1 MTQSSKFPSHAR
13 VVIIGGGVGGASIAY
28 HLTLMGW
35 RDVVVLERSELTSGS
50 TFHSAGLVGQLRT
63 SSNLTKMIRYSTDLY
78 RRLKDET
85 EVDPGWR
92 EVGSLRL
99 ASSKARLEELK
110 YLVAV
115 SRSFGLPLELISATE
130 AQKLFPLMTT
140 DGVEGAVYLPTDGY
154 IDPTGLTMA
163 LVAGAKARGA
173 QFCTHTRVQDI
184 TLNASTSSAPRVS
197 AVVTDQ
203 GTIETEIVVNAAGQ
217 WAGEIGRMVR
227 APNGEQLNFP
237 IISMA
242 HLYLIT
248 KPMGIT
254 QTLPRGMRG
263 LPTLRD
269 PDLLVYFREEVG
281 GLIMGGYERAPAA
294 WALDGIPQD
303 FNGKLLPP
311 DWDRFAPL
319 MENAIR
325 RVPEIENAQVNML
338 LNGPEG
344 FTPDAEYLL
353 GPTSVRG
360 FWIAAAFCAHGLAG
374 AGGIGKAMAEWIIE
388 GHPEWD
394 LWRLDH
400 RRFGA
405 NYASQ
410 KYTLARTLETYAKY
424 YDIHYPNEE
433 RESARPLRLS
443 PAYHRLK
450 EFGASFGEKTGW
462 ERPNWFNRDWRLET
476 RASSLQLPVSS
487 DQSPVSSDQSPVP
500 SHQSPVSDY
509 SPRGWARHNWS
520 PNIGAEHLGT
530 RERAGLFD
538 ETSFSKI
545 SVRGPGALKLLNYLC
560 DNEMDKPMGAV
571 TYTQML
577 NPRGGIECDFTVT
590 RLAHDE
596 FQIIT
601 GAAFGAH
608 DLQHI
613 QTHAPDDGS
622 VIVEDVTSHYAC
634 LGLWGPRARD
644 ILQRVTKS
652 NVSNDAFPY
661 MTAQRIAVGD
671 VPCLALRV
679 TYVGELGWE
688 FYCPMEYG
696 QKLWDTLWGAGQ
708 AFGMVAGGYRAIDTL
723 RLEKGYRYWS
733 AEIGPDY
740 TPYEAGLGFCVK
752 LNGANGAPRNFA
764 GRDALVKQ
772 KAEGLARKLCCLT
785 LNDPTAIT
793 IGSEPLRYNDR
804 VIGWAQAGAYGYSVQ
819 KSIAYAYLPIEL
831 AVLGA
836 TLDVEL
842 IGERIGAVVAQD
854 PQWDPKGERIQC

>member
-1 MTQSSKFPSHAR
+1 MTQSPTLPTHAH

-85 EVDPGWR
+85 EIDPGWR

-99 ASSKARLEELK
+99 ASSPARLEELK
-110 YLVAV
+110 HLVAV
-115 SRSFGLPLELISATE
+115 SRSFGLPLELISADD

-140 DGVEGAVYLPTDGY
+140 DGVKGAVYLPTDGY

-173 QFCTHTRVQDI
+173 QFFTHTRVEKI
-184 TLNASTSSAPRVS
+184 RVENNRVQC
-197 AVVTDQ
+197 VVTDKGEIQ
-203 GTIETEIVVNAAGQ
+203 TEIVVNAAGQ
-217 WAGEIGRMVR
+217 WAGEIGKMLVSSK
-227 APNGEQLNFP
+227 GERVGLDFP

-254 QTLPRGMRG
+254 QTLPTM
-263 LPTLRD
+263 RD

-281 GLIMGGYERAPAA
+281 GLIMGGYEREPAA

-303 FNGKLLPP
+303 FNEKLLPP
-311 DWDRFAPL
+311 DWERFAPL

-344 FTPDAEYLL
+344 FTPDAEYLM
-353 GPTSVRG
+353 GPTTVRG

-410 KYTLARTLETYAKY
+410 NYVLARTIETYGKY

-443 PAYHRLK
+443 PAYARLQ
-450 EFGASFGEKTGW
+450 ELGAVFGEKAGW

-476 RASSLQLPVSS
+476 RDSNLQSLISNLKF
-487 DQSPVSSDQSPVP
+487 
-500 SHQSPVSDY
+500 
-509 SPRGWARHNWS
+509 RGWARHHWS
-520 PNIGAEHLGT
+520 PNIGVEHLAT

-560 DNEMDKPMGAV
+560 DNDMDKPIGSV
-571 TYTQML
+571 IYTQML
-577 NPRGGIECDFTVT
+577 NPRGGIACDFTVT
-590 RLAHDE
+590 RLALDH

-601 GAAFGAH
+601 GTAFGAH
-608 DLQHI
+608 DLMHI
-613 QTHAPDDGS
+613 QSHAPDDGS
-622 VIVEDVTSHYAC
+622 VLIDDVTSQFAC
-634 LGLWGPRARD
+634 FGLWGPRARD
-644 ILQRVTKS
+644 ILARAMGERYGERSVRNARRSVPSIS
-652 NVSNDAFPY
+652 NEAFPY
-661 MTAQRIAVGD
+661 MTAQRLEIGD
-671 VPCLALRV
+671 CPVLALRV

-688 FYCPMEYG
+688 FYTPMEYG
-696 QKLWDTLWGAGQ
+696 RALWDTLWEAGQ
-708 AFGMVAGGYRAIDTL
+708 EFGMVAGGYRAIDSL
-723 RLEKGYRYWS
+723 RVEKGYRYWS
-733 AEIGPDY
+733 ADIGPDY

-752 LNGANGAPRNFA
+752 LNKGDFI

-772 KAEGLARKLCCLT
+772 KAEGIAKKLCCLT
-785 LNDPTAIT
+785 LDDSTAIA
-793 IGSEPLRYNDR
+793 IGNEPVRYQDR
-804 VIGWAQAGAYGYSVQ
+804 VVGWITSASYGYAVQ

-831 AVLGA
+831 AIIG
-836 TLDVEL
+836 TRLDVEML
-842 IGERIGAVVAQD
+842 GERIGAVGAQD
-854 PQWDPKGERIQC
+854 PQWDPKGERIKA

>member
-1 MTQSSKFPSHAR
+1 MPSLPSHAR
-13 VVIIGGGVGGASIAY
+13 VVIIGGGVGGCSIAY

-63 SSNLTKMIRYSTDLY
+63 SGNLTKMIRYSTDLY

-85 EVDPGWR
+85 GVDPGWR

-99 ASSKARLEELK
+99 ASSPVRLEELK
-110 YLVAV
+110 HLVAV
-115 SRSFGLPLELISATE
+115 SRSFGLPLELISAHE
-130 AQKLFPLMTT
+130 AQNLFPLMTT

-173 QFCTHTRVQDI
+173 QFCTHTRVSNI
-184 TLNASTSSAPRVS
+184 ILKHSRVH

-203 GTIETEIVVNAAGQ
+203 GTIETEIVINAAGQ
-217 WAGEIGRMVR
+217 WAKEIGTLLQTENG
-227 APNGEQLNFP
+227 APMPLNFP

-248 KPMGIT
+248 MPMGIT
-254 QTLPRGMRG
+254 QTLPTM
-263 LPTLRD
+263 RD

-281 GLIMGGYERAPAA
+281 GLIMGGYERQPAA
-294 WALDGIPQD
+294 WALDGIPED

-311 DWDRFAPL
+311 DWERFAPL
-319 MENAIR
+319 MENAVK
-325 RVPEIENAQVNML
+325 RVPEIENAQANLL

-353 GPTSVRG
+353 GPTPIHG

-394 LWRLDH
+394 LWRLDV

-410 KYTLARTLETYAKY
+410 NYVLERTLETYGKY
-424 YDIHYPNEE
+424 YDNHYPNEE
-433 RESARPLRLS
+433 RQSARPLRLS
-443 PAYHRLK
+443 PAYNRLR
-450 EFGASFGEKTGW
+450 ELGASFGEKTGW
-462 ERPNWFNRDWRLET
+462 ERPNWFEGQTADGGRRTEGGT
-476 RASSLQLPVSS
+476 ASVVRPP
-487 DQSPVSSDQSPVP
+487 SPVI
-500 SHQSPVSDY
+500 
-509 SPRGWARHNWS
+509 RGWARHHWS
-520 PNIGAEHLGT
+520 PAIGVEHLAT
-530 RERAGLFD
+530 RERACLFD

-545 SVRGPGALKLLNYLC
+545 HVSGSGALNHLQYLC
-560 DNEMDKPMGAV
+560 DNDIDKPIGSV
-571 TYTQML
+571 IYTQML

-590 RLAHDE
+590 RLAHDK

-601 GAAFGAH
+601 GTAFGAH
-608 DLQHI
+608 DLSYMQLHLAD
-613 QTHAPDDGS
+613 APGRAN
-622 VIVEDVTSHYAC
+622 VQLEDVTSQFAC
-634 LGLWGPRARD
+634 FGLWGPRARD
-644 ILQRVTKS
+644 ILARATRADIS
-652 NVSNDAFPY
+652 NAAFPY
-661 MTAQRIAVGD
+661 MTSQRLAIGD
-671 VPCLALRV
+671 VPVLAVRV

-696 QKLWDTLWGAGQ
+696 QALWDTLWNAGQ
-708 AFGMVAGGYRAIDTL
+708 EFGILAGGYRAIDTL

-733 AEIGPDY
+733 SDIGPDY
-740 TPYEAGLGFCVK
+740 TPYEAGLGFAVK
-752 LNGANGAPRNFA
+752 LNKGDFI
-764 GRDALVKQ
+764 GRDALIKQ
-772 KAEGLARKLCCLT
+772 KTQGIVRKLCCLT
-785 LNDPTAIT
+785 LADPAAIA
-793 IGSEPLRYNDR
+793 IGNEPVRYNDR
-804 VIGWAQAGAYGYSVQ
+804 VVGWITSGGYGFAVE
-819 KSIAYAYLPIEL
+819 KSIGYTYLPVEI
-831 AVLGA
+831 ANLGT

-842 IGERIGAVVAQD
+842 IGERIPAVVAAE
-854 PQWDPKGERIQC
+854 PLWDPKGERIRA